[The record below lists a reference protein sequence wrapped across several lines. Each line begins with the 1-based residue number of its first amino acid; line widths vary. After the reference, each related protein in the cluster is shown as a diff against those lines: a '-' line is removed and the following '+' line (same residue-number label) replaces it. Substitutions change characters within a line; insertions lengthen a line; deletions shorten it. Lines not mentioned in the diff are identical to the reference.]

1 MKKMN
6 NLLVISSL
14 ILLLLVFQKT
24 ESRGSLVQDF
34 RTTADLG
41 NALCNKNASIAIL
54 LREMSSRPR
63 PFSHTIVTIDFLVTN
78 YRLTFGLDPGK
89 GQMLLTVTGPSNL
102 EQKYRVPGNL
112 SAGEHITIFLP
123 DPRGDKLPAEL
134 KVYVNCSLQQ
144 TIQLPTSMYDML
156 QHHTEVQVE
165 RDRKMNVTILTGISW
180 QNALESS
187 GCSVSSVRQAAQS
200 TQPEYEVYYN
210 VRDQEILIQTLSELT
225 LALKELRNNMDLQV
239 RETKYLREAL
249 QNCAMCRGEGP
260 SCRDRP
266 CFPGVA
272 CTDVS
277 GGYRCGPCPR
287 GFIGDGIICRPEI
300 TCRDRPCYNGVRC
313 YDTDTGY
320 RCGPCPTGYTGD
332 GVNCKP
338 LDRCSENPCFSG
350 VRCTNID
357 VAPFFRCGQ
366 CPEGFIGNGTHCED
380 VDECDLASPCY
391 RDVTCRNTAPGY
403 RCDPC
408 PTGYTGPAVEGIGMD
423 YALTVKQIC
432 YDIDECQTNNGRCA
446 LNSRCINTVGSYICG
461 ECREGYVGNQSVGCH
476 QHPGSCPD
484 GTICD
489 PNAECE
495 LRRGFLRYQ
504 CRCRIG
510 WAGDGH
516 MCGPDSDLDGWPDFE
531 LNCENLR
538 CKADNCPMTPNS
550 GQEDADGDGL
560 GDACDKDADNDGVP
574 NNPPLDNC
582 PLIANP
588 KQEDTD
594 VDGPDRRGDA
604 CDNCP
609 KIPNPDQ
616 TDSDGDGVGDACDP
630 DSDQDGFGDPDDNC
644 PRVTNP
650 DQRDSDGD
658 GLGDV
663 CDNCPFVANPAQT
676 DLDRDLVGDACD
688 NNLDNDSDGI
698 QNNVDNCPDIPN
710 SDQLD
715 TDNDGKGDV
724 CDQDKDNDGKPDSDD
739 NCPLVFNPD
748 QKDTNR
754 TGVGDACRFDFDND
768 GYNDTEDVCPDNRM
782 VYATDFRAYQTVV
795 LDPEGDSQID
805 PHWVIYNQ
813 GAEIVQTMNSDP
825 GLAVGYNAFG
835 GVDFEGTFFVDTEID
850 DDYVGFVFSYQDN
863 SNFYTVM
870 WKKKTQ
876 TYWQAT
882 PFRAVA
888 EPGIQLKLVTSATGP
903 GQMMRNALWH
913 TGDTVNQVRLLWR
926 DPKNAGWKEKVAY
939 RWLLLHR
946 PRIGLIRL
954 RIFEG
959 ESMVAD
965 SGNIFD
971 SKLKGGRL
979 GVFCF
984 SQEAI
989 IWSDLV
995 YRCNEA
1001 VPSAIYNELPRQLQ
1015 SLTTVDKTKPGD
1027 IIQIGRRRVGDFPA
1041 ASGPQM
1047 HADQPQ
1053 EEEEEEE
1060 PN

>member
-1 MKKMN
+1 
-6 NLLVISSL
+6 VRCYDS
-14 ILLLLVFQKT
+14 
-24 ESRGSLVQDF
+24 ESGF
-34 RTTADLG
+34 
-41 NALCNKNASIAIL
+41 
-54 LREMSSRPR
+54 
-63 PFSHTIVTIDFLVTN
+63 
-78 YRLTFGLDPGK
+78 
-89 GQMLLTVTGPSNL
+89 
-102 EQKYRVPGNL
+102 
-112 SAGEHITIFLP
+112 
-123 DPRGDKLPAEL
+123 
-134 KVYVNCSLQQ
+134 
-144 TIQLPTSMYDML
+144 
-156 QHHTEVQVE
+156 
-165 RDRKMNVTILTGISW
+165 
-180 QNALESS
+180 
-187 GCSVSSVRQAAQS
+187 
-200 TQPEYEVYYN
+200 
-210 VRDQEILIQTLSELT
+210 
-225 LALKELRNNMDLQV
+225 
-239 RETKYLREAL
+239 
-249 QNCAMCRGEGP
+249 
-260 SCRDRP
+260 
-266 CFPGVA
+266 
-272 CTDVS
+272 
-277 GGYRCGPCPR
+277 RCGPCPL
-287 GFIGDGIICRPEI
+287 
-300 TCRDRPCYNGVRC
+300 
-313 YDTDTGY
+313 
-320 RCGPCPTGYTGD
+320 GYTGD
-332 GVNCKP
+332 GIVCKP
-338 LDRCSENPCFSG
+338 LDKCAESPCSAG

-357 VAPFFRCGQ
+357 VPPWFRCGP
-366 CPEGFIGNGTHCED
+366 CPEGFSGNGTHCD
-380 VDECDLASPCY
+380 DIDECDLASPCF
-391 RDVTCRNTAPGY
+391 RDVSCRNTAPGY

-408 PTGYTGPAVEGIGMD
+408 PVGYTGPAVE
-423 YALTVKQIC
+423 
-432 YDIDECQTNNGRCA
+432 DECKSNNGRCA
-446 LNSRCINTVGSYICG
+446 LNSRCINTMGSYICG

-495 LRRGFLRYQ
+495 LRRGSLSYQ

-510 WAGDGH
+510 WAGDGF
-516 MCGPDSDLDGWPDFE
+516 MCAPDSDLDGWPDFD
-531 LNCENLR
+531 LRCSHPR
-538 CKADNCPMTPNS
+538 CKADNCPVTPNS

-560 GDACDKDADNDGVP
+560 GDACDDDADNDGVP

-582 PLIANP
+582 PLTHNP

-594 VDGPDRRGDA
+594 IDGPDRRGDA

-616 TDSDGDGVGDACDP
+616 TDSDGDGIGDACDL
-630 DSDQDGFGDPDDNC
+630 DSDQDGYGDGDDNC

-663 CDNCPFVANPAQT
+663 CDNCPFVANPSQT
-676 DLDRDLVGDACD
+676 DLDKDLVGDACD
-688 NNLDNDSDGI
+688 NNLDNDFDGI

-715 TDNDGKGDV
+715 TDGDGKGDV
-724 CDQDKDNDGKPDSDD
+724 CDNDKDNDGWPDSDD
-739 NCPLVFNPD
+739 NCPLVHNPD

-754 TGVGDACRFDFDND
+754 TGVGDACKKDFDGDGKND
-768 GYNDTEDVCPDNRM
+768 DEDVCPDNRM

-825 GLAVGYNAFG
+825 GLAVGFHAFG

-863 SNFYTVM
+863 SHFYTVM

-876 TYWQAT
+876 TYWQAM

-913 TGDTVNQVRLLWR
+913 TGDTPNQVRLLWR

-946 PRIGLIRL
+946 PKIGLIRL

-959 ESMVAD
+959 ENMVAD

-1001 VPSAIYNELPRQLQ
+1001 VPSAIYQELPRQLQ
-1015 SLTTVDKTKPGD
+1015 SMTEVDTTRANE
-1027 IIQIGRRRVGDFPA
+1027 IIQVGRRRAGDFPA
-1041 ASGPQM
+1041 ATGPQM
-1047 HADQPQ
+1047 QADQPP
-1053 EEEEEEE
+1053 EEEVVAEETTT
-1060 PN
+1060 